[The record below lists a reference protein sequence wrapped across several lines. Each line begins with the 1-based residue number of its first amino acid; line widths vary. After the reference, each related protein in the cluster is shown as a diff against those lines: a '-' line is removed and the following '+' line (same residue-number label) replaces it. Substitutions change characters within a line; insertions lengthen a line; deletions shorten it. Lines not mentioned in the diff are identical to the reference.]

1 MPLPVSLNAVV
12 EEMEML
18 GGEAGMHAF
27 LNRKTGEIY
36 GGTEDQLATAE
47 EGHDDEELLDWEV
60 EMVHRLREVLES
72 SDWLKLPRRD
82 SHEDYRIMERFCLE
96 CCEGLLQEE
105 LLSAIIGRGAFGRFK
120 DVLHRRGIQES
131 WHAFRREQI
140 AAEAK
145 AWLETHEIA
154 FKP

>member
-1 MPLPVSLNAVV
+1 MPLPVSLYDVV

-36 GGTEDQLATAE
+36 GGTEDQFATA
-47 EGHDDEELLDWEV
+47 GGNDDDEDVPDWEV
-60 EMVHRLREVLES
+60 EMIKRLREVLES
-72 SDWLKLPRRD
+72 SDWLELPRHD

-96 CCEGLLQEE
+96 RCEGLLQEG
-105 LLSAIIGRGAFGRFK
+105 LLSAITGRGAFGRFK
-120 DVLHRRGIQES
+120 DVLHRRGIQEG
-131 WHAFRREQI
+131 WYAFRREQI

-145 AWLETHEIA
+145 VWLESHEIA